1 MASAPSR
8 KYELGLP
15 QEDMEDMLMS
25 SEMAFDDAEYNAK
38 CEEEGP
44 AFPAKVVRQR
54 KTFRESFDKLVGKG
68 CRPEVLFRCLHY
80 LLRSE
85 LREASC
91 QFPGKREIRSLE
103 ASLRKGVE
111 EIRAFEEKYAEAH
124 SLRVLSHCVSLQG
137 AGPYEYEH
145 YFNRTSFLS
154 EKESSCVTNS
164 MLTYAEM
171 LRSWWTPRSDVIK
184 SYGSIANCVYAK
196 LVTGK
201 PQLSIVAELNSS
213 FLGRHIEPATL
224 RKNLSRFLQRNRKFF
239 IKMLNHIGD
248 HHDHDGWRSSRASED
263 RVDWPKVFGSKAD
276 KSK

>member
-15 QEDMEDMLMS
+15 HEDMEDMLMS

-44 AFPAKVVRQR
+44 AFPAGVVRQR
-54 KTFRESFDKLVGKG
+54 KTFRESFDKLVSKG
-68 CRPEVLFRCLHY
+68 CHPEALFRCLHY

-91 QFPGKREIRSLE
+91 RFPRKREIRSLE
-103 ASLRKGVE
+103 ASLPKGVE
-111 EIRAFEEKYAEAH
+111 EIRAFEEKYAAAH

-137 AGPYEYEH
+137 AGPYEYEL
-145 YFNRTSFLS
+145 YFNRTSLLS

-171 LRSWWTPRSDVIK
+171 LRSWWTPRSDVTK
-184 SYGSIANCVYAK
+184 SYGSIANCAYAI
-196 LVTGK
+196 LATGK
-201 PQLSIVAELNSS
+201 PQFSIVAELNSS
-213 FLGRHIEPATL
+213 FLGRRIEPATL
-224 RKNLSRFLQRNRKFF
+224 RKNLSRFEQRNRKFF
-239 IKMLNHIGD
+239 MNMMSNLEYY
-248 HHDHDGWRSSRASED
+248 HHWSPSLASVD
-263 RVDWPKVFGSKAD
+263 SVDWPKVFGSKPD

>member
-15 QEDMEDMLMS
+15 HEDMEDILMS

-38 CEEEGP
+38 CKEEGP
-44 AFPAKVVRQR
+44 AFPAGVVRQR
-54 KTFRESFDKLVGKG
+54 KTFRESFDKLVSKG
-68 CRPEVLFRCLHY
+68 CYPEVLFRCLHY

-91 QFPGKREIRSLE
+91 RFPRKREIRSLE

-111 EIRAFEEKYAEAH
+111 EIRAFEEKYADAH

-137 AGPYEYEH
+137 AGPYEYEL
-145 YFNRTSFLS
+145 YFNRTTLQS
-154 EKESSCVTNS
+154 ETESASVTNS

-171 LRSWWTPRSDVIK
+171 LRAWWTPRSDVIK
-184 SYGSIANCVYAK
+184 SYGSIATCAYAS
-196 LVTGK
+196 LATGK
-201 PQLSIVAELNSS
+201 PQFSIVAELNSS
-213 FLGRHIEPATL
+213 FLGRRIEPSTL
-224 RKNLSRFLQRNRKFF
+224 RKNLSRFEQRNRKFY
-239 IKMLNHIGD
+239 IKMVMQLDDYHTFRFSLTSVD
-248 HHDHDGWRSSRASED
+248 S
-263 RVDWPKVFGSKAD
+263 VDWPKVFGSKPD

>member
-1 MASAPSR
+1 MASAPPH
-8 KYELGLP
+8 KYELGLLH
-15 QEDMEDMLMS
+15 EDMEDMLMS
-25 SEMAFDDAEYNAK
+25 SELAFDDAEYDAEFVEK
-38 CEEEGP
+38 GP
-44 AFPAKVVRQR
+44 AFPAEVVRDR
-54 KTFRESFDKLVGKG
+54 KTFQESFDKLVGKG

-111 EIRAFEEKYAEAH
+111 EIRAFEEKYATAH

-137 AGPYEYEH
+137 AGPYEYEL
-145 YFNRTSFLS
+145 YFNRTISQLGT
-154 EKESSCVTNS
+154 KSSCVTNS

-171 LRSWWTPRSDVIK
+171 LQSWWTPRFDVIK
-184 SYGSIANCVYAK
+184 SYGSIANCAYAS
-196 LVTGK
+196 LATGK
-201 PQLSIVAELNSS
+201 PQCSIVAELNSS

-224 RKNLSRFLQRNRKFF
+224 RKNLSRFEKRNRKFF
-239 IKMLNHIGD
+239 IKMVD
-248 HHDHDGWRSSRASED
+248 HLDYYHGWYSSASAD
-263 RVDWPKVFGSKAD
+263 ALDWPKVFGSKAD